1 MDATLLVE
9 NGKWKMKHHDN
20 IQSEKVN
27 CTSIN
32 VWYVFSDWLHEWTW
46 KTCRLSRD
54 VCTET
59 ESWSTVKTLHRNSHW
74 SVLRVSLKAG
84 SIACFFCFVLLA
96 THSCFRGGPE
106 SLCSGIT
113 PNVSEWIRVIQ
124 RHKVQ
129 SEIFRDFSEILQ
141 RLRKHA
147 RQFPWRSSI
156 SVGKWNSVTRI
167 THLEGTKGKSSPKSY
182 RIRFKEI
189 PMATIHGQND
199 PVVLPCLFFSGQGPD
214 IPPFFVV
221 KKVEGRSRYCSHAGS
236 YRITTGPWRILCRI
250 HTWKTVSRLWVF
262 SFPIGHLNWFCC
274 LHA

>member
-1 MDATLLVE
+1 MLY
-9 NGKWKMKHHDN
+9 
-20 IQSEKVN
+20 
-27 CTSIN
+27 C
-32 VWYVFSDWLHEWTW
+32 
-46 KTCRLSRD
+46 
-54 VCTET
+54 
-59 ESWSTVKTLHRNSHW
+59 
-74 SVLRVSLKAG
+74 
-84 SIACFFCFVLLA
+84 CFFYFVLLA

-113 PNVSEWIRVIQ
+113 PNVQSESEWIRVIQ

-167 THLEGTKGKSSPKSY
+167 THLEGTEGKISPKSY

-199 PVVLPCLFFSGQGPD
+199 PVVLPCCFSLDKDQTYPH
-214 IPPFFVV
+214 FLVV
-221 KKVEGRSRYCSHAGS
+221 KKLRAEAKSEGYCSHAGS
-236 YRITTGPWRILCRI
+236 YRITTGPWRNLCRI

-262 SFPIGHLNWFCC
+262 SFPTGYTWTDSAVYMLSSGRPSLSTLDKSRRNG
-274 LHA
+274 